1 VTLHTRRRL
10 LATIGAASSAALAGC
25 STERFGGGWP
35 RTTETTT
42 DPIPGEERG
51 WAQFGRTPGHAGFAP
66 EVRVDDPDPVWSV
79 NFEGGL
85 TSPAVV
91 EDRVFVHAGPAP
103 ESGEA
108 GTVLAL
114 DGGGEERWRRT
125 LPGGGGGSSGCP
137 RSSTAALCTSAAQMG
152 CTRSTPA
159 TGVRGGVGK
168 LPDR

>member
-137 RSSTAALCTSAAQMG
+137 RSSTAALCTSAA
-152 CTRSTPA
+152 
-159 TGVRGGVGK
+159 
-168 LPDR
+168 